1 MRVQIPEGYH
11 EITVAQFQALN
22 KLNDSKLSEQ
32 ERALA
37 GIRILVGIDESTLL
51 RLKRRDIARIL
62 GFLAWLDT
70 PPPDDTPVIPHIVLD
85 DFKYGFIPN
94 WNALTLG
101 EFVDLESISE
111 IDIIENL
118 HRLMGI
124 MYRPVVSET
133 SQFYSIEPYVP
144 NAMRDDMM
152 KHAPLSAAL
161 GAMVFFYRIGER
173 LASDLQP
180 SSPAAERAAQ
190 SQKSG
195 DTTP

>member
-22 KLNDSKLSEQ
+22 KLNDGGLTEQ

-37 GIRILVGIDESTLL
+37 GIRILVGIDEGTLL
-51 RLKRRDIARIL
+51 KLKRRDIAKIL
-62 GFLAWLDT
+62 TFLAWLDT
-70 PPPDDTPVIPHIVLD
+70 PPPDNTPVIPHIQMDGVE
-85 DFKYGFIPN
+85 YGFIPN

-111 IDIIENL
+111 IDIIANL

-124 MYRPVVSET
+124 MYRPVTSRT
-133 SQFYSIEPYVP
+133 SQFYSIEPYAP

-152 KHAPLSAAL
+152 KQAPLSAAL
-161 GAMVFFYRIGER
+161 GAMVFFYRIGEM
-173 LASDLQP
+173 LASDLP
-180 SSPAAERAAQ
+180 PYLAEMDTQVQ